1 MKRTELTECST
12 YALVYVDA
20 IILLTNSVF
29 PELKIRFSKNS
40 EHKTTGLSCQG
51 EHPFDMMANDD
62 AHANPRA
69 FLWGEFLDYLART
82 GGKATLLIS
91 VMKVTAVK
99 REIDEILTAPDIDK
113 AKVTELVLIENVSER
128 GFVLRVSQRVAEGV
142 ILFNPL
148 AYTYQI
154 GGKLLFS
161 EDEKQNIRDFVKS
174 WCKEFEML
182 KNSVAVTLI
191 VDPPQS
197 KMPGRRRKK
206 G

>member
-113 AKVTELVLIENVSER
+113 AKVTELVLIENQSDR
-128 GFVLRVSQRVAEGV
+128 GFM
-142 ILFNPL
+142 LFVKQLEVNDVNKFE
-148 AYTYQI
+148 YSYQI

-161 EDEKQNIRDFVKS
+161 ELEKQEIRDFVKA

-206 G
+206 